1 MAAMMAAAIAA
12 LMTTTVEQSVT
23 RSSSKAAT
31 ASSSSSTPDQNIGC
45 NVDSNNGAE
54 VAALMTTA
62 CSSSSG
68 ILYSDDYV
76 ESFCL
81 REYLSCGVVEKVIFS
96 TSSHSLTTQLPDYAA
111 LNCFLL
117 S

>member
-1 MAAMMAAAIAA
+1 MAAMMAAAVAA
-12 LMTTTVEQSVT
+12 LMTTTVKQSGT

-45 NVDSNNGAE
+45 IVDSNRGAK

-62 CSSSSG
+62 CSSSG
-68 ILYSDDYV
+68 MLYSDDYV

-96 TSSHSLTTQLPDYAA
+96 TSSHSLTTQLLDYAA